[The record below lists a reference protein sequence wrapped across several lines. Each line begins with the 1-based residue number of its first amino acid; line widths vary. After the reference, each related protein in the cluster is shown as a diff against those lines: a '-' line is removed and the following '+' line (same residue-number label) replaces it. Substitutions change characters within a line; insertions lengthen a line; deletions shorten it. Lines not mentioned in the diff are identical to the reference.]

1 MAASERKQ
9 KTSAASSGQAGRIES
24 GLDRLETSLDG
35 AQDAATALRRDMT
48 HGTRDMA
55 KNVEAL
61 LAATRKDARK
71 LATAIRR
78 DLADLQKAV
87 TASPA
92 GRKGPSLRRPSATR
106 PTGTARR
113 KSAARWKQ
121 PAATTHR
128 PQAPRRS

>member
-1 MAASERKQ
+1 MAASQRKQ
-9 KTSAASSGQAGRIES
+9 KTSAASPERAGRIES
-24 GLDRLETSLDG
+24 GLDRLETSLDA

-48 HGTRDMA
+48 RGTRDMA

-87 TASPA
+87 TESPA
-92 GRKGPSLRRPSATR
+92 GRKGPPSRRPSAR
-106 PTGTARR
+106 PPG
-113 KSAARWKQ
+113 
-121 PAATTHR
+121 
-128 PQAPRRS
+128 